1 MMYADLLAA
10 RDRQWVNE
18 RLDTIWRLGGFV
30 LSVRD
35 AVCRID
41 GVTGRLGQRPIYD
54 ALKERQALVD
64 FSDRVI
70 AAGAHSRLYY
80 LPEVDPVTRQVTG
93 GPRLMREVN
102 GR

>member
-1 MMYADLLAA
+1 MSSALERIDQQIADGIYADLLAA

-35 AVCRID
+35 AVCRI
-41 GVTGRLGQRPIYD
+41 R
-54 ALKERQALVD
+54 K
-64 FSDRVI
+64 
-70 AAGAHSRLYY
+70 
-80 LPEVDPVTRQVTG
+80 
-93 GPRLMREVN
+93 VN